1 MEISQLTITKLLV
14 IVIDIKRKTMNG
26 PERVYLVHRSLVQAD
41 GNETVSICRPKG
53 QTLFVSNSYRQIK
66 AIINYSKV
74 ERFESG
80 KCGQP
85 LDKVLTSTYSQSLND
100 AQHVSL
106 I

>member
-53 QTLFVSNSYRQIK
+53 QIFSTATKATTLFVSNSYRQIK
-66 AIINYSKV
+66 AIINYS
-74 ERFESG
+74 ESG
-80 KCGQP
+80 
-85 LDKVLTSTYSQSLND
+85 TF
-100 AQHVSL
+100 
-106 I
+106 